1 MKRIALTITFLLAL
15 GAGWRIAKACSP
27 DFLRAVFSYVRHPD
41 LPRTEFIDGRLG
53 VLQPTFARSY
63 LVIAYRYLNGVGLN
77 PREREQARDYYKDRG
92 TQSWDKTGADWAA
105 LWYAAHPQPNL
116 ITGGQLGYDAETNS
130 FFLNCADDA
139 FRTAI
144 HTADERRTTFGAT
157 IAAFR
162 SWVEAQ
168 ETVFRNCSRG
178 QFAQPEEAA
187 ADMPPIIRADREYQI
202 AAAYFYA
209 GKYQEALDRF
219 HRIAKDESSPWAS
232 ISRYL
237 AVRTLLRMPGR
248 EEALHS
254 EAASILSDPKLNA
267 LQGMTWNLAQRA
279 AIHEK
284 DQDYFRGLAHLLSAQ
299 GQDDGLRDEL
309 YNYTD
314 MYDDVIG
321 NSDPNMIY
329 GPDRNATVD
338 LARFRDADLTDWIY
352 TFQSRSAAEFDHSL
366 SRWKETHSP
375 AWLLA
380 ALEHASQDQAKGNG
394 LLDAAA
400 AIDEASP
407 AYLTARFHLLR
418 FTGAR
423 KSLDELLNGS
433 ALKDL
438 PSSTNLF
445 RGLRMLAAPN
455 FADFIG
461 FAARKP
467 VMFALQTNVGEV
479 PDDFRADRKSTQFFD
494 ADTTVVLNRKTPFR
508 LLNDAALGGQLNS
521 ELRHEALLVA
531 FTRGLMLNADL
542 SKIATQLAGAEPYL
556 RESGT
561 DGKRFAAA
569 FFLLHHPEA
578 RPYFATGI
586 SRHSDPGKI
595 DDYRDNWWCPMD
607 IETTMDSRVNDQW
620 SAATPNLLQRST
632 KSETPEF
639 LSGAAAAEAKSE
651 MDKLGKLSAAT
662 DFLGGIVLQFA
673 KSHPDDPR
681 VPEALSEIVRA
692 GRYGCA
698 DVDTWKTTRSAFQS
712 LQLKYPKSDWA
723 KRTPTWF
730 KSEQDIRAEVKSRE
744 R

>member
-1 MKRIALTITFLLAL
+1 MKRMALTIAFLLAL

-63 LVIAYRYLNGVGLN
+63 LVIAHRYLNGIGLD

-92 TQSWDKTGADWAA
+92 TQSWDKTGTDWAA
-105 LWYAAHPQPNL
+105 LWYATHPQPSL

-144 HTADERRTTFGAT
+144 HTADERRAAFGAT
-157 IAAFR
+157 SAAFR

-178 QFAQPEEAA
+178 QLTLPSEAG
-187 ADMPPIIRADREYQI
+187 ADLPPIIRADRDYQI

-219 HRIAKDESSPWAS
+219 HRIAKDESSPWAA
-232 ISRYL
+232 ISHYL
-237 AVRTLLRMPGR
+237 AVRTLLRMPDQ
-248 EEALHS
+248 EQALHS
-254 EAASILSDPKLNA
+254 EAASILSDPKLSL

-284 DQDYFRGLAHLLSAQ
+284 DQDYFRDLARLLSTR

-321 NSDPNMIY
+321 NADPNMIY
-329 GPDRNATVD
+329 GPDRKTHVD

-352 TFQSRSAAEFDHSL
+352 TFQSRSVADFDHSL
-366 SRWKETHSP
+366 SRWKETHSQ

-380 ALEHASQDQAKGNG
+380 ALEHASLHQAKDNG
-394 LLDAAA
+394 LLDAAEE
-400 AIDEASP
+400 IGEASP

-423 KSLDELLNGS
+423 KSLDALLNGP

-445 RGLRMLAAPN
+445 RGLRMLAAPS
-455 FADFIG
+455 FPDFIG
-461 FAARKP
+461 FAARRP
-467 VMFALQTNVGEV
+467 VMFALQTNIGEV
-479 PDDFRADRKSTQFFD
+479 PDDLRNAPKGTQFFD
-494 ADTTVVLNRKTPFR
+494 ADTTIVLNRKTPFR
-508 LLNDAALGGQLNS
+508 LLNDAALGSQLHS

-531 FTRGLMLNADL
+531 FTRGLMLKEDL
-542 SKIATQLAGAEPYL
+542 SKIATQLPGADTYL
-556 RESGT
+556 KETSAE
-561 DGKRFAAA
+561 GKRFAAA

-586 SRHSDPGKI
+586 TRHSTPGKI

-607 IETTMDSRVNDQW
+607 IEFTMDSSANDQW
-620 SAATPNLLQRST
+620 DSITPNLLQEST
-632 KSETPEF
+632 APTTPEF
-639 LSGAAAAEAKSE
+639 LTGTTAAEAKSE
-651 MDKLGKLSAAT
+651 MERLGKLSAAT
-662 DFLGGIVLQFA
+662 DFLGSIVQQFA
-673 KSHPDDPR
+673 KAHPDDPR
-681 VPEALSEIVRA
+681 VPEALSGIVRA

-698 DVDTWKTTRSAFQS
+698 DVDTWKTTRSAFQV
-712 LQLKYPKSDWA
+712 LQLKYPKSEWA

-730 KSEQDIRAEVKSRE
+730 KSQQDIREEVKARAH
-744 R
+744 